1 MKLSGQKQLN
11 FGDKSV
17 YFYNVDKEEELF
29 KMNFKGLDMFFA
41 SLDLLGSKG
50 IGNAMVLIDGYND
63 VTTELYEIP
72 QVRKFVKEL
81 FKRYPHVLNY
91 INFDLEGHTY
101 LLASLLDVETAYKG
115 EKLTF
120 RQHEKKYGYGT
131 PMPRFNMK
139 LFVKNHQFA
148 EIVSSMFAHGNIIG
162 ATKKADK
169 QVYKLMNIFGIKNKR
184 A

>member
-1 MKLSGQKQLN
+1 MNISGQKELN
-11 FGDKSV
+11 LGDKTV

-29 KMNFKGLDMFFA
+29 KMNFQGLDMFFA
-41 SLDLLGSKG
+41 SLDVLGKKG
-50 IGNAMVLIDGYND
+50 IGNAMILIDGYNH

-81 FKRYPHVLNY
+81 FKRYPHLLNY
-91 INFDLEGHTY
+91 INFDLEGHHY
-101 LLASLLDVETAYKG
+101 LLASLLDVETVYKG

-120 RQHEKKYGYGT
+120 RQHEQKYGHDA

-139 LFVKNHQFA
+139 LSMKNDQLA
-148 EIVSSMFAHGNIIG
+148 EIVISMFAHGNAIG
-162 ATKKADK
+162 ATKKADS
-169 QVYKLMNIFGIKNKR
+169 QVHRLMSIFGKQNKR